1 MSARSPGPL
10 LNPTT
15 YVLECKWGLVRK
27 QDIDHLFEVLRNSK
41 EFGIDTP
48 EGRQIKQGVIGVF
61 AGSAFNPNEK
71 IRLKNEEEI
80 SLASYAARIS
90 IQLLK
95 TSDFNEKLKQ
105 RGGFQAQPFPSQNP
119 NLPTTRGKTLEG
131 SEQEKRG
138 KKNDLRFP
146 AFSVFWYAHRRQ
158 GSVPHSVVACSSFY
172 VDVDDLGWKASGR
185 DFHMLACLGV
195 ASIVSCAE
203 TCVSGV
209 IEVHPLEEPVDD
221 EAKWRWQVRSNDGI
235 NVGGRAVNLPT

>member
-1 MSARSPGPL
+1 MSARSPGLL

-15 YVLECKWGLVRK
+15 YILECKWGLVRK

-48 EGRQIKQGVIGVF
+48 ESRQIKQGVIGVF

-80 SLASYAARIS
+80 SLASCAARIS

-105 RGGFQAQPFPSQNP
+105 IGCFQAQPFPSQNP

-138 KKNDLRFP
+138 KKNDLRFSCILSFLGCP
-146 AFSVFWYAHRRQ
+146 QTPGECPTLRR
-158 GSVPHSVVACSSFY
+158 SLLFLLRRC
-172 VDVDDLGWKASGR
+172 
-185 DFHMLACLGV
+185 
-195 ASIVSCAE
+195 
-203 TCVSGV
+203 
-209 IEVHPLEEPVDD
+209 
-221 EAKWRWQVRSNDGI
+221 
-235 NVGGRAVNLPT
+235 